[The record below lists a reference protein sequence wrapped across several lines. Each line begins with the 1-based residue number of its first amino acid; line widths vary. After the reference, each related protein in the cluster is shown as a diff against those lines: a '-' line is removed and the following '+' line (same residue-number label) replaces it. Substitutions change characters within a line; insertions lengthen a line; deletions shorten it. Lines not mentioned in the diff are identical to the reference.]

1 MGDNFDTNDKVNN
14 QEQKPFAYQP
24 ENQQSNRQ
32 EQDYQTVSQQQ
43 VNQQPPGQPQ
53 GFRQTAGQPQG
64 NQQANGQPHGYQQN
78 TGQYQYRQPQYS
90 GQSQGNIYQPYGHQY
105 DYHQN
110 IQPESKGLAIA
121 SMVLGI
127 VSLCMA
133 CVYYISFPGAIV
145 GLVLGLV
152 SLKKKA
158 GGREMAIAGIVTSII
173 TISLI
178 LLFVLG
184 LMSCIG
190 YTSRIYGDIMNNIY
204 Y

>member
-1 MGDNFDTNDKVNN
+1 
-14 QEQKPFAYQP
+14 
-24 ENQQSNRQ
+24 
-32 EQDYQTVSQQQ
+32 
-43 VNQQPPGQPQ
+43 
-53 GFRQTAGQPQG
+53 
-64 NQQANGQPHGYQQN
+64 
-78 TGQYQYRQPQYS
+78 
-90 GQSQGNIYQPYGHQY
+90 
-105 DYHQN
+105 
-110 IQPESKGLAIA
+110 
-121 SMVLGI
+121 
-127 VSLCMA
+127 MA